1 MTTDECI
8 ALTDDELVDATYRV
22 VDELTESTDERTA
35 HAGGSLI
42 FLFGELL
49 ERLVPELAQAHLVRS
64 MTASQTGPLEAQ
76 DEHELLEALD
86 GLRRRQAARMLRDA
100 LSDVGTEAPWRG
112 RETRGFRAVVSR
124 GRAYYPLPQSPCRI
138 IVLHRRRYGPQR
150 PNVRHSQVLA
160 FEWAVPGSNQRPP
173 ACKAGALPTELTARG
188 S

>member
-1 MTTDECI
+1 VTTDECI

-35 HAGGSLI
+35 QAGGSLI

-49 ERLVPELAQAHLVRS
+49 ERFVPELAQAQLVRS

-100 LSDVGTEAPWRG
+100 LSDV
-112 RETRGFRAVVSR
+112 
-124 GRAYYPLPQSPCRI
+124 
-138 IVLHRRRYGPQR
+138 
-150 PNVRHSQVLA
+150 
-160 FEWAVPGSNQRPP
+160 
-173 ACKAGALPTELTARG
+173 
-188 S
+188 